1 MPLIIPENVD
11 TEKFILNILTLS
23 PQGEIRLVATIPQ
36 PENDIFKGLPLF
48 KIREALQQPISALL
62 QAAKINKS
70 ARVMFE
76 VTELNTFNEAKI
88 KQMTLQSLHA
98 NKHQN

>member
-1 MPLIIPENVD
+1 MPLIIPESMD

-23 PQGEIRLVATIPQ
+23 PQGEIRLVGTIPQ
-36 PENDIFKGLPLF
+36 PENDIFKGLSLI

-70 ARVMFE
+70 ARIIFE
-76 VTELNTFNEAKI
+76 VTELNLFNEVKA

-98 NKHQN
+98 NKPQN